1 MTKGLIRYQHS
12 GDLHFVTFSCYRRQ
26 PYPETWPARNLFEHS
41 METMRIRYQFL
52 VSGYDDP
59 TSLTA
64 EFADYI
70 CPSGVCSE

>member
-1 MTKGLIRYQHS
+1 
-12 GDLHFVTFSCYRRQ
+12 
-26 PYPETWPARNLFEHS
+26 